1 MLDDGNSE
9 ENDKK
14 EFVDTNERN
23 IMNGKINSSISL
35 YKEQINK
42 SDIQNTYGFL
52 LKCVMQIK
60 TDFEKAFSE
69 KYSCGNVSPGYMDYS
84 YFPFVNDYL
93 RGKKLRFGIVL
104 NHNEMRFELW
114 LLGQNKKVRN
124 KYWDLL
130 KESVWNEG
138 LAKRPQYAELEIVL
152 VDTPNF
158 ENIDKLTDDIINRA
172 VKEADGIIVYL
183 KKLD

>member
-1 MLDDGNSE
+1 
-9 ENDKK
+9 
-14 EFVDTNERN
+14 
-23 IMNGKINSSISL
+23 MNGKINSSISL

-42 SDIQNTYGFL
+42 SDIQKTYGFL
-52 LKCVMQIK
+52 LKYVMQIK
-60 TDFEKAFSE
+60 TDFEKAFSKE
-69 KYSCGNVSPGYMDYS
+69 YTCGNVSPGYMDYS

-114 LLGQNKKVRN
+114 LLGQNKEIQDR
-124 KYWDLL
+124 YWNIL
-130 KESVWNEG
+130 KGSEWNEN
-138 LAKRPQYAELEIVL
+138 LTERPQYADLEIVL
-152 VDTPNF
+152 VDTPDF

-172 VKEADGIIVYL
+172 VEEANRIIVYL